1 MLIKRILDFIISL
14 VALIIL
20 SPLMLIIY
28 ILVKINLGSPA
39 FFVQERV
46 GKDNKVFKMI
56 KFRTMRDAR
65 DKNGNLLSDN
75 ERVTKLGS
83 FLRSFSLDELPEL
96 INILKG
102 DMSLVGPRAL
112 LVQYLGLYND
122 EQIRRHE
129 VLPGLT
135 GWAQINGRDE
145 LPIPYKAQLDGE
157 YVDKM
162 SFLFDW
168 KMSKNNLE
176 KKLLSSEFSDE
187 EKFEIK
193 EKILNEDN
201 LRTVNYTKKLSFIIN
216 DIDNLKKNFKKNS
229 YIIIAITLICA
240 ILMWVIYFCTK

>member
-1 MLIKRILDFIISL
+1 MIIKRIIDILVSL
-14 VALIIL
+14 IGLIFL

-28 ILVKINLGSPA
+28 LLVRINLGGPA
-39 FFVQERV
+39 FFLQERV

-96 INILKG
+96 INIIRG
-102 DMSLVGPRAL
+102 DMSLIGPRAL

-135 GWAQINGRDE
+135 GWAQINGRNSITWSE
-145 LPIPYKAQLDGE
+145 KFKLDVW
-157 YVDKM
+157 YVDNWSLWLDIKIF
-162 SFLFDW
+162 FLTFW
-168 KMSKNNLE
+168 KVIKREGINQ
-176 KKLLSSEFSDE
+176 SESVTME
-187 EKFEIK
+187 
-193 EKILNEDN
+193 
-201 LRTVNYTKKLSFIIN
+201 
-216 DIDNLKKNFKKNS
+216 
-229 YIIIAITLICA
+229 
-240 ILMWVIYFCTK
+240 YFNGTN

>member
-96 INILKG
+96 INIIRG
-102 DMSLVGPRAL
+102 DMSLIGPRAL

-135 GWAQINGRDE
+135 GWAQINGRNSITWSE
-145 LPIPYKAQLDGE
+145 KFKLDVW
-157 YVDKM
+157 YVDNWSLWLDIKIF
-162 SFLFDW
+162 FLTFW
-168 KMSKNNLE
+168 KVLKREGINQ
-176 KKLLSSEFSDE
+176 SESVTME
-187 EKFEIK
+187 
-193 EKILNEDN
+193 
-201 LRTVNYTKKLSFIIN
+201 
-216 DIDNLKKNFKKNS
+216 
-229 YIIIAITLICA
+229 
-240 ILMWVIYFCTK
+240 YFNGSN